1 MRIHVLF
8 GSIFLATAMC
18 GSAARAGSDGCC
30 PGAPPF
36 PKVVYALPPAP
47 FVVPPTGYALDP
59 SDAARPFYVVKQGP
73 FVPGLGAVPLARP
86 TYSEGGYAFADAYP
100 YDYPYVVSHGFGLRY
115 RYHAFRS
122 APRAF
127 DGDPFA
133 RPVGAP
139 PYTAYRYRTAPSARI
154 IQLPDR

>member
-18 GSAARAGSDGCC
+18 ASAARAGSDSCC
-30 PGAPPF
+30 SG
-36 PKVVYALPPAP
+36 
-47 FVVPPTGYALDP
+47 T
-59 SDAARPFYVVKQGP
+59 
-73 FVPGLGAVPLARP
+73 

-139 PYTAYRYRTAPSARI
+139 PYTAYRYRTAPSAKI
-154 IQLPDR
+154 IHVPQDD